1 MVVPEKKKAG
11 RTRASDEVLLY
22 PVITFAFR
30 MNRLGCVAAW

>member
-11 RTRASDEVLLY
+11 RTRASDEVLFY
-22 PVITFAFR
+22 SVITFAFR